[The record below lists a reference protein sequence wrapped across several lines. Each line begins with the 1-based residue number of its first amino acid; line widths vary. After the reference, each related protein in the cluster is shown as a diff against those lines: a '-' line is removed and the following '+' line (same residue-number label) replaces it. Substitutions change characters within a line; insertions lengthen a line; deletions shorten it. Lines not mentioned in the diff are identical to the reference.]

1 MSVKNKNIEDF
12 YPLSPMQQGI
22 LFHSIAAPES
32 GVYFEQLSWTLE
44 GNFNIAAFQQA
55 WQQIVERHSILRT
68 CFVWEGLKEPVQVVH
83 RQVRLPWVLL
93 DLRHL
98 SSVEQQQQL
107 EAFLKSDRSV
117 GFELTRP
124 PLIRLTLH
132 HLAKNYYHFTW
143 SHHHLLIDGWSNA
156 TIFKEV
162 FDCYKAFSKDQ
173 DVYLEPI
180 RCYRDYIVWLQQ
192 QNLSQAEAFWRQLL
206 KGFTTPT
213 RLWVDKG
220 FGQLLSSKDG
230 NNQQEIKLSVEKTAA
245 LQFLGQQQQLTL
257 NTLVQ
262 GAWALLL
269 SRYSG
274 EEDVVFGATTSGRPS
289 TLAKAESM
297 VGLFINTLP
306 VRVKVSPK
314 EFLLPWLKQIQT
326 QQIETRQYEYSP
338 LLKVQG
344 WSEVPRSLPLFES
357 IVVFEN
363 YPVDASLR
371 KLDLNLEIKSFSA
384 FERTNYSLTLSVNP
398 GKELLLQIT
407 SDGNERFDTDTI
419 NRMLGHLKTLLEGM
433 VANLQQR
440 LSELPLLTEAERH
453 QLLVWNNTQVD
464 YPQNQCIHELFE
476 AQVERTPDSIAVV
489 FEDQQLTYRELNA
502 KANQLAH
509 YLRSLGVEP
518 EVLVGI
524 CVERS
529 LEMVIGLLGI
539 LKAGG
544 AYVPL
549 DPAYPAE
556 RLAFIL
562 QDAQVP
568 VLLTQQ
574 RLIEKLPESQT
585 RTVCLDTDWGSI
597 AQQSQQNLISN
608 CTTDNLA
615 YIIYTSGS
623 TGQPKGVLV
632 NHANVVRL
640 FVATES
646 WYNFNQK
653 DVFSLFHSYA
663 FDFSVWELWGALL
676 YGGKLVLVPYWLSRS
691 PQDFYKLLSTQQVTV
706 LNQTPSAFRQLI
718 QAEESLGDANKLSL
732 RLVIF
737 GGEAL
742 ELQSLKPWFER
753 YGDQFPQLVNM
764 YGITETTVHVT
775 YRPLTSADLEAAC
788 GNFIG
793 RPIPDLQ
800 VYLLDQYQQLVPIGV
815 RGEIY
820 VGGAGVARGYLNRP
834 ELTLERFIPNS
845 FSDKPNARLYKSG
858 DQGRY
863 LPNGDIEYLGRI
875 DYQVKVRGFRIELS
889 EIEAHLSQYPKVRE
903 TVVVVSSD
911 ETYSQRIVA
920 YVVPQSQQTLTIT
933 ELRDFLELK
942 LANYMMPAAFVMLD
956 VLPLT
961 PNGKVDRKAL
971 PAPKVTQLLSESD
984 FIAPS
989 TPIEEMLA
997 LIWAEVLG
1005 IEKVGIHNN
1014 FFTLGG
1020 HSLLATR
1027 VISQVRQVF
1036 QQELPLRRLFEQ
1048 PTIAGLAKD
1057 IEKATK
1063 AGLGLEA
1070 ANIERISRSQN
1081 LPLSFAQQRLWF
1093 LAQLEP
1099 NSPFYNIPAA
1109 VRLQGQLN
1117 QEALQQ
1123 SFNEIL
1129 RRHEGLRT
1137 NFHTI
1142 EGQPVAVISSATPL
1156 PLPLVDISEL
1166 PSSQQQ
1172 ASVRQLAYFEAQ
1184 QPFDLNSDF
1193 LLRVK
1198 LLRLGEQEYIVLLTM
1213 HHIASDGWSIGVLV
1227 REIAKLYQAF
1237 CDEQP
1242 SALAELPIQYVD
1254 FAAWQRQWL
1263 QGKVLQS
1270 QISYWL
1276 KHLEGAPTLLEL
1288 PTDHPRPA
1296 TQTFQ
1301 GATYSF
1307 ELSVELSVALKKLS
1321 QHEGVTLFMT
1331 LLAAFQTLL
1340 WRYTGQEDIVVG
1352 SPIANR
1358 NRADIEGLIGFFVNT
1373 LVLRT
1378 KMGGNPTF
1386 RELLTRVRE
1395 LALGAYA
1402 HQDLPFEQLVEEL
1415 QPPRDLSYTP
1425 LFQVMFVLQNA
1436 PMSAL
1441 ELPGLTF
1448 SPLASKSSTAK
1459 FDLTLD
1465 MTERVQGLVGTL
1477 EYNTDLFESS
1487 TICRM
1492 VGHLQM
1498 LLSGIVA
1505 NPQQR
1510 LSELPLLTQ
1519 PEKTLLV
1526 EWNDTSVEYPQH
1538 QCIHQL
1544 FEIQVERSPDAIAI
1558 VFEDQQLTYQQL
1570 NQRANKLA
1578 YYLRSLGVSPEVLV
1592 GICVERSLDMVIAI
1606 LATLKAGGVYVPLD
1620 PSYPQERL
1628 ALILE
1633 DAKPLVLLT
1642 QKQVVAQL
1650 PKHGAKVVCMDADW
1664 EINDFSYA
1672 QENHSSSVTAKNLAY
1687 VIYTSGSTGT
1697 PKGVLI
1703 THQALVNHSIAAAK
1717 AYELQ
1722 PEDRILQFA
1731 SISFDV
1737 AAEELFPSW
1746 LSGSTV
1752 VIRPNRVLAFAHF
1765 LQFLKQE
1772 KLTVLNLPTAYWHE
1786 WVSNLA
1792 QTEAPLPVT
1801 LRLVIVGTEQT
1812 LPEKLALW
1820 EKLVGDGQSS
1830 AGSDL
1835 YEKIPGGHL
1844 RIRWLNA
1851 YGPTEATIGVTI
1863 YEPASCQESQSVYSV
1878 PIGRPIANTQVYLLD
1893 KHLNPTPFGVPG
1905 ELYIGGVGIAR
1916 GYLNRPKLTAEKFI
1930 PNPFSEKSGTHL
1942 YKTGDLARYLSDGN
1956 IELLGRIDDQVKIR
1970 GFRIEPGEVESKLSQ
1985 HAKVREALVVAW
1997 EDEQSDKH
2005 LVAYV
2010 SAHPEQTLTATELR
2024 GFLQEKL
2031 PQYMVPSAFIVLS
2044 ALPLLP
2050 NGKLDRR
2057 SLPAPETLRPELEV
2071 AYVMPQTEIE
2081 QAIATV
2087 WQISLNVEKIGI
2099 HDNFFELGGHS
2110 LLMVRVHTQLHEIFK
2125 IDLSL
2130 LDLFR
2135 YPTISSL
2142 AEFLNQAKNK
2152 TSSLNETHIQIEKI
2166 SAGKSQQ
2173 QKRLNKMK
2181 SMNNKGVKE
2190 E

>member
-1 MSVKNKNIEDF
+1 MQAVSRLLTLQSLNKANGVKPTLMPLQEQLEICDMSVKNKNIEDF

-68 CFVWEGLKEPVQVVH
+68 RFVWEGLKEPVQVVH
-83 RQVRLPWVLL
+83 RQVTLPWVLL

-117 GFELTRP
+117 GFKLTRP

-156 TIFKEV
+156 TIFKEI
-162 FDCYKAFSKDQ
+162 FDCYKAFSKGQ

-245 LQFLGQQQQLTL
+245 LQFLGQQHQLTL

-384 FERTNYSLTLSVNP
+384 FERTNYPLTLSVNP
-398 GKELLLQIT
+398 AEELLLKIT
-407 SDGNERFDTDTI
+407 SDGNERYDADTI

-433 VANLQQR
+433 VANPQQQ
-440 LSELPLLTEAERH
+440 LSELTLLTEPERH
-453 QLLVWNNTQVD
+453 QLLVEWNNTQVG
-464 YPQNQCIHELFE
+464 YPQNQCIHQLFE
-476 AQVERTPDSIAVV
+476 TQVERSPDAIAIV
-489 FEDQQLTYRELNA
+489 FEDQQLTYQELNQR
-502 KANQLAH
+502 ANQLAH
-509 YLRSLGVEP
+509 HLRSLGVSP

-549 DPAYPAE
+549 DPTYPQE
-556 RLAFIL
+556 RLAFTL
-562 QDAQVP
+562 EDAQVA
-568 VLLTQQ
+568 VLLTQR
-574 RLIEKLPESQT
+574 RLMKGMPEHKAQV
-585 RTVCLDTDWGSI
+585 VCLDADWQAI
-597 AQQSQQNLISN
+597 AQESKENSVTQV
-608 CTTDNLA
+608 TTDNLA
-615 YIIYTSGS
+615 YVIYTSGS
-623 TGQPKGVLV
+623 TGKPKGVMIK
-632 NHANVVRL
+632 HHST
-640 FVATES
+640 VAMLDWAKKIFAAE
-646 WYNFNQK
+646 
-653 DVFSLFHSYA
+653 
-663 FDFSVWELWGALL
+663 ALL
-676 YGGKLVLVPYWLSRS
+676 GVLASTSICFDLSIFEIFVPLGCGGKVILIDNALYLPTLSVAKSVTLINTVPSVIAE
-691 PQDFYKLLSTQQVTV
+691 LLRTDGIPVSVYTINIAGEPLQ
-706 LNQTPSAFRQLI
+706 
-718 QAEESLGDANKLSL
+718 NKLVQQL
-732 RLVIF
+732 YQWDNIGQVFNL
-737 GGEAL
+737 
-742 ELQSLKPWFER
+742 
-753 YGDQFPQLVNM
+753 YGPSED
-764 YGITETTVHVT
+764 TTYST
-775 YRPLTSADLEAAC
+775 FAWIQKGASNILP
-788 GNFIG
+788 IG
-793 RPIPDLQ
+793 RPINNTQ
-800 VYLLDQYQQLVPIGV
+800 IYLLDQDLQPVPVGVPGQLHIG
-815 RGEIY
+815 GD
-820 VGGAGVARGYLNRP
+820 GLARGYLNRP
-834 ELTLERFIPNS
+834 ELTAEKFIPNP
-845 FSDKPNARLYKSG
+845 FSEQPTTRLYKTG
-858 DQGRY
+858 DLARY
-863 LPNGDIEYLGRI
+863 LPNGEIEYIGRI
-875 DYQVKVRGFRIELS
+875 DHQVKVRGFRIELG
-889 EIEAHLSQYPKVRE
+889 EIEAFISQHPAVRE
-903 TVVVVSSD
+903 TVVIVRSD
-911 ETYSQRIVA
+911 SADLQRIVA
-920 YVVPQSQQTLTIT
+920 YVVLETEQTLTIT
-933 ELRDFLELK
+933 ELRSFLELK
-942 LANYMMPAAFVMLD
+942 LPNYMMPAAFVMLEA
-956 VLPLT
+956 LPLT
-961 PNGKVDRKAL
+961 PNGKIDRKAL
-971 PAPKVTQLLSESD
+971 TRLELTQLLSESD
-984 FIAPS
+984 FTAPS
-989 TPIEEMLA
+989 TPIEEILA
-997 LIWAEVLG
+997 GIWAEVLG
-1005 IEKVGIHNN
+1005 IDKVGIHDN
-1014 FFTLGG
+1014 FFELGG

-1048 PTIAGLAKD
+1048 ATIAGLAKD
-1057 IEKATK
+1057 IAKTRK
-1063 AGLGLEA
+1063 VSLGLEA
-1070 ANIERISRSQN
+1070 PKIERISRSQK

-1093 LAQLEP
+1093 LTQLEP
-1099 NSPFYNIPAA
+1099 NSPFYNISAA
-1109 VRLQGQLN
+1109 VRLQGSLN
-1117 QEALQQ
+1117 LEALQQ

-1129 RRHEGLRT
+1129 RRHEALRT
-1137 NFHTI
+1137 NFQTV
-1142 EGQPVAVISSATPL
+1142 EGQPVAIISSVIQLVL
-1156 PLPLVDISEL
+1156 PVFDISKL
-1166 PSSQQQ
+1166 PSNQQQ
-1172 ASVRQLAYFEAQ
+1172 AEVRQLADFEAQ
-1184 QPFDLNSDF
+1184 QPFDLNSDL

-1198 LLRLGEQEYIVLLTM
+1198 LLRFGEEEYIVLLTM

-1227 REIAKLYQAF
+1227 REITKLYQAF

-1242 SALAELPIQYVD
+1242 SPLAELPIQYVD

-1276 KHLEGAPTLLEL
+1276 KHLDGAPTLLEL

-1301 GATYSF
+1301 GATCSF

-1321 QHEGVTLFMT
+1321 QHEGATLFMT

-1378 KMGGNPTF
+1378 NMAGNPTF

-1415 QPPRDLSYTP
+1415 QPPRDLSHTP

-1441 ELPGLTF
+1441 ELPGLIF
-1448 SPLASKSSTAK
+1448 SPLASESSTAK

-1465 MTERVQGLVGTL
+1465 MTETVQGLVGTL

-1510 LSELPLLTQ
+1510 LSQLSLLTQ
-1519 PEKTLLV
+1519 AEKTLLV

-1544 FEIQVERSPDAIAI
+1544 FETQVERSPDAIAV
-1558 VFEDQQLTYQQL
+1558 VFEDQQLTYQEL
-1570 NQRANKLA
+1570 NQRANQLA
-1578 YYLRSLGVSPEVLV
+1578 HYLRSLGVRPEVLV
-1592 GICVERSLDMVIAI
+1592 GICVERSLEMVIGLLGI
-1606 LATLKAGGVYVPLD
+1606 LKAGGAYVPLD
-1620 PSYPQERL
+1620 PSYPAERL
-1628 ALILE
+1628 AFMLE
-1633 DAKPLVLLT
+1633 NSQPKVLLT
-1642 QKQVVAQL
+1642 QQHLVESL
-1650 PKHGAKVVCMDADW
+1650 PTHSAKVICIDGSWELIALERIINPVCNITSD
-1664 EINDFSYA
+1664 
-1672 QENHSSSVTAKNLAY
+1672 NLAY
-1687 VIYTSGSTGT
+1687 VIYTSGSTGR
-1697 PKGVLI
+1697 PKGAMN
-1703 THQALVNHSIAAAK
+1703 THQGICNRLLWMQDIYQLTATDKV
-1717 AYELQ
+1717 LQ
-1722 PEDRILQFA
+1722 KTPF
-1731 SISFDV
+1731 SFDV
-1737 AAEELFPSW
+1737 SVWEFFWPLMTGAVLVVAQPEGHRDSSYLVNLIRQQQISTLHFVPSMLQVFLEAESLETCKSLKRVITSGEVLSAQLQKRFFDRLDAEL
-1746 LSGSTV
+1746 
-1752 VIRPNRVLAFAHF
+1752 H
-1765 LQFLKQE
+1765 
-1772 KLTVLNLPTAYWHE
+1772 NL
-1786 WVSNLA
+1786 
-1792 QTEAPLPVT
+1792 
-1801 LRLVIVGTEQT
+1801 
-1812 LPEKLALW
+1812 
-1820 EKLVGDGQSS
+1820 
-1830 AGSDL
+1830 
-1835 YEKIPGGHL
+1835 
-1844 RIRWLNA
+1844 
-1851 YGPTEATIGVTI
+1851 YGPTEAAVDVTFW
-1863 YEPASCQESQSVYSV
+1863 ACVQQSSNQENSAIHQKIV
-1878 PIGRPIANTQVYLLD
+1878 PIGHPIANIQIYLLD
-1893 KHLNPTPFGVPG
+1893 RHLNPVPVGVTG
-1905 ELYIGGVGIAR
+1905 EVYIGGVGVGR
-1916 GYLNRPKLTAEKFI
+1916 GYLNSPELTAERFI
-1930 PNPFSEKSGTHL
+1930 PNPFSEQLATRL
-1942 YKTGDLARYLSDGN
+1942 YKTGDQARHLPNGV
-1956 IELLGRIDDQVKIR
+1956 IEYIGRIDHQVKVR
-1970 GFRIEPGEVESKLSQ
+1970 GFRIELGEVESKLSQ
-1985 HAKVREALVVAW
+1985 HAKVREALVLAW

-2010 SAHPEQTLTATELR
+2010 SPHLEQTLTVTELR

-2031 PQYMVPSAFIVLS
+2031 PQYMVPSAFIVLPT
-2044 ALPLLP
+2044 LPLLP
-2050 NGKLDRR
+2050 NGKLDWR
-2057 SLPAPETLRPELEV
+2057 SLPAPESLRPDLEV

-2087 WQISLNVEKIGI
+2087 WQTSLNVEKIGI

-2110 LLMVRVHTQLHEIFK
+2110 LLMVRVHTQLHQMFK
-2125 IDLSL
+2125 TDLSL

-2142 AEFLNQAKNK
+2142 AEFFNQGKNL

-2181 SMNNKGVKE
+2181 SMNNQGVK
-2190 E
+2190 

>member
-68 CFVWEGLKEPVQVVH
+68 GFVWESLKEPVQVVH
-83 RQVRLPWVLL
+83 RQLTLPSVLL

-220 FGQLLSSKDG
+220 FRQLLSSEDG
-230 NNQQEIKLSVEKTAA
+230 NNQQEIKLSIEKTAA
-245 LQFLGQQQQLTL
+245 LQFLGQQHQLTL

-384 FERTNYSLTLSVNP
+384 FERTNYPLTLSVNP
-398 GKELLLQIT
+398 GEELLLQIT
-407 SDGNERFDTDTI
+407 FDGNKRFDADII
-419 NRMLGHLKTLLEGM
+419 NWMLGHLKTLLEEM
-433 VANLQQR
+433 VANPQQH
-440 LSELPLLTEAERH
+440 LSELKLLTEPERH
-453 QLLVWNNTQVD
+453 QLLVEWNNTQVG
-464 YPQNQCIHELFE
+464 YPQNQCIHQLFE
-476 AQVERTPDSIAVV
+476 TQVERSPDAIAVV
-489 FEDQQLTYRELNA
+489 FEDQQLTY
-502 KANQLAH
+502 
-509 YLRSLGVEP
+509 
-518 EVLVGI
+518 
-524 CVERS
+524 
-529 LEMVIGLLGI
+529 
-539 LKAGG
+539 
-544 AYVPL
+544 
-549 DPAYPAE
+549 
-556 RLAFIL
+556 
-562 QDAQVP
+562 
-568 VLLTQQ
+568 
-574 RLIEKLPESQT
+574 
-585 RTVCLDTDWGSI
+585 
-597 AQQSQQNLISN
+597 
-608 CTTDNLA
+608 
-615 YIIYTSGS
+615 
-623 TGQPKGVLV
+623 
-632 NHANVVRL
+632 
-640 FVATES
+640 
-646 WYNFNQK
+646 
-653 DVFSLFHSYA
+653 
-663 FDFSVWELWGALL
+663 
-676 YGGKLVLVPYWLSRS
+676 
-691 PQDFYKLLSTQQVTV
+691 
-706 LNQTPSAFRQLI
+706 
-718 QAEESLGDANKLSL
+718 
-732 RLVIF
+732 
-737 GGEAL
+737 
-742 ELQSLKPWFER
+742 
-753 YGDQFPQLVNM
+753 
-764 YGITETTVHVT
+764 
-775 YRPLTSADLEAAC
+775 
-788 GNFIG
+788 
-793 RPIPDLQ
+793 
-800 VYLLDQYQQLVPIGV
+800 
-815 RGEIY
+815 
-820 VGGAGVARGYLNRP
+820 
-834 ELTLERFIPNS
+834 
-845 FSDKPNARLYKSG
+845 
-858 DQGRY
+858 
-863 LPNGDIEYLGRI
+863 
-875 DYQVKVRGFRIELS
+875 
-889 EIEAHLSQYPKVRE
+889 
-903 TVVVVSSD
+903 
-911 ETYSQRIVA
+911 
-920 YVVPQSQQTLTIT
+920 
-933 ELRDFLELK
+933 
-942 LANYMMPAAFVMLD
+942 
-956 VLPLT
+956 
-961 PNGKVDRKAL
+961 
-971 PAPKVTQLLSESD
+971 
-984 FIAPS
+984 
-989 TPIEEMLA
+989 
-997 LIWAEVLG
+997 
-1005 IEKVGIHNN
+1005 
-1014 FFTLGG
+1014 
-1020 HSLLATR
+1020 
-1027 VISQVRQVF
+1027 
-1036 QQELPLRRLFEQ
+1036 QE
-1048 PTIAGLAKD
+1048 
-1057 IEKATK
+1057 
-1063 AGLGLEA
+1063 
-1070 ANIERISRSQN
+1070 
-1081 LPLSFAQQRLWF
+1081 
-1093 LAQLEP
+1093 
-1099 NSPFYNIPAA
+1099 
-1109 VRLQGQLN
+1109 
-1117 QEALQQ
+1117 
-1123 SFNEIL
+1123 
-1129 RRHEGLRT
+1129 
-1137 NFHTI
+1137 
-1142 EGQPVAVISSATPL
+1142 
-1156 PLPLVDISEL
+1156 
-1166 PSSQQQ
+1166 
-1172 ASVRQLAYFEAQ
+1172 
-1184 QPFDLNSDF
+1184 
-1193 LLRVK
+1193 
-1198 LLRLGEQEYIVLLTM
+1198 
-1213 HHIASDGWSIGVLV
+1213 
-1227 REIAKLYQAF
+1227 
-1237 CDEQP
+1237 
-1242 SALAELPIQYVD
+1242 
-1254 FAAWQRQWL
+1254 
-1263 QGKVLQS
+1263 
-1270 QISYWL
+1270 
-1276 KHLEGAPTLLEL
+1276 
-1288 PTDHPRPA
+1288 
-1296 TQTFQ
+1296 
-1301 GATYSF
+1301 
-1307 ELSVELSVALKKLS
+1307 
-1321 QHEGVTLFMT
+1321 
-1331 LLAAFQTLL
+1331 
-1340 WRYTGQEDIVVG
+1340 
-1352 SPIANR
+1352 
-1358 NRADIEGLIGFFVNT
+1358 
-1373 LVLRT
+1373 
-1378 KMGGNPTF
+1378 
-1386 RELLTRVRE
+1386 
-1395 LALGAYA
+1395 
-1402 HQDLPFEQLVEEL
+1402 
-1415 QPPRDLSYTP
+1415 
-1425 LFQVMFVLQNA
+1425 
-1436 PMSAL
+1436 
-1441 ELPGLTF
+1441 
-1448 SPLASKSSTAK
+1448 
-1459 FDLTLD
+1459 
-1465 MTERVQGLVGTL
+1465 
-1477 EYNTDLFESS
+1477 
-1487 TICRM
+1487 
-1492 VGHLQM
+1492 
-1498 LLSGIVA
+1498 
-1505 NPQQR
+1505 
-1510 LSELPLLTQ
+1510 
-1519 PEKTLLV
+1519 
-1526 EWNDTSVEYPQH
+1526 
-1538 QCIHQL
+1538 
-1544 FEIQVERSPDAIAI
+1544 
-1558 VFEDQQLTYQQL
+1558 L
-1570 NQRANKLA
+1570 NQRANQVA
-1578 YYLRSLGVSPEVLV
+1578 YYLRALGVSPEVLV

-1606 LATLKAGGVYVPLD
+1606 LATLKAGGAYVPLD
-1620 PSYPQERL
+1620 TSYPQERL

-1642 QKQVVAQL
+1642 QKQLVAQL

-1664 EINDFSYA
+1664 EINGFNCVH
-1672 QENHSSSVTAKNLAY
+1672 ENPSSSVTAKNLAY

-1717 AYELQ
+1717 VYELQ

-1737 AAEELFPSW
+1737 AAEELFASW

-1786 WVSNLA
+1786 WVSDLA
-1792 QTEAPLPVT
+1792 QTKASLPVT

-1820 EKLVGDGQSS
+1820 EKLVGDGQSH
-1830 AGSDL
+1830 ARGDL
-1835 YEKIPGGHL
+1835 YEKLPSGHL
-1844 RIRWLNA
+1844 RICWLNA

-1863 YEPASCQESQSVYSV
+1863 YEPASCQENQSVYSV

-1893 KHLNPTPFGVPG
+1893 KHLNPTPSGVPG

-1916 GYLNRPKLTAEKFI
+1916 GYLNRPELTADKFI
-1930 PNPFSEKSGTHL
+1930 PNPFSEKSGTRL

-1985 HAKVREALVVAW
+1985 HAKIREALVVAR

-2010 SAHPEQTLTATELR
+2010 SAYPEQTLTATELR

-2031 PQYMVPSAFIVLS
+2031 PQYMVPSAFIVLP

-2125 IDLSL
+2125 TDLSL

-2142 AEFLNQAKNK
+2142 AEFFNQAKNQ
-2152 TSSLNETHIQIEKI
+2152 TSSLNETLIQIEKI

>member
-1 MSVKNKNIEDF
+1 MPLQEQLEICDMSVKNKNIEDF

-22 LFHSIAAPES
+22 LFHSLAAPES

-83 RQVRLPWVLL
+83 RQVTLPSVLL

-107 EAFLKSDRSV
+107 EDFLKSDRSV

-192 QNLSQAEAFWRQLL
+192 QNLSQAEGFWRQLL

-371 KLDLNLEIKSFSA
+371 KLDINLEIKSFSA
-384 FERTNYSLTLSVNP
+384 FERTNYPLTLSVNP

-407 SDGNERFDTDTI
+407 SDGDERFDADTI

-524 CVERS
+524 CTERS
-529 LEMVIGLLGI
+529 LDMVIGLLGI
-539 LKAGG
+539 LKADG

-549 DPAYPAE
+549 DFTYPQE
-556 RLAFIL
+556 RLAFTL
-562 QDAQVP
+562 EDAQVS
-568 VLLTQQ
+568 VLLTQR
-574 RLIEKLPESQT
+574 RLMKGMPEHKAKV
-585 RTVCLDTDWGSI
+585 VCLDADWQAI
-597 AQQSQQNLISN
+597 AQESKENSINQV
-608 CTTDNLA
+608 TTDNLA

-623 TGQPKGVLV
+623 TGKPKGVMIK
-632 NHANVVRL
+632 HHST
-640 FVATES
+640 VAMLDWAKKIFAAE
-646 WYNFNQK
+646 
-653 DVFSLFHSYA
+653 
-663 FDFSVWELWGALL
+663 ALL
-676 YGGKLVLVPYWLSRS
+676 GVLASTSICFDLSVFEIFVPLNCGGKVILVENALHLPTLRTDKNVTLINTVPSVIAELLKTEGIITSVHTINIAGEPLQNKLVQQLYQW
-691 PQDFYKLLSTQQVTV
+691 DNIQQVFN
-706 LNQTPSAFRQLI
+706 LYGPSEDTTYSTFAWI
-718 QAEESLGDANKLSL
+718 QKG
-732 RLVIF
+732 
-737 GGEAL
+737 
-742 ELQSLKPWFER
+742 
-753 YGDQFPQLVNM
+753 
-764 YGITETTVHVT
+764 
-775 YRPLTSADLEAAC
+775 TS
-788 GNFIG
+788 NIPPIG
-793 RPIPDLQ
+793 CPINNTQ
-800 VYLLDQYQQLVPIGV
+800 VYLLDQKLQLVPIGV
-815 RGEIY
+815 PGELYI
-820 VGGAGVARGYLNRP
+820 GGEGLARGYLNRP
-834 ELTLERFIPNS
+834 ELTAEKFIPNP
-845 FSDKPNARLYKSG
+845 FSDKLATCLYKTG
-858 DQGRY
+858 DIACY
-863 LPNGDIEYLGRI
+863 LPNGEIEYLGRI
-875 DYQVKVRGFRIELS
+875 DHQVKVRGFRIELS

-903 TVVVVSSD
+903 AVVVVSSD
-911 ETYSQRIVA
+911 ETYSQQIVA
-920 YVVPQSQQTLTIT
+920 YVVPQSQQILTIT

-942 LANYMMPAAFVMLD
+942 LPNYMMPAAFVMLE

-1093 LAQLEP
+1093 LAKLEP

-1242 SALAELPIQYVD
+1242 LALAELPIQYVD

-1465 MTERVQGLVGTL
+1465 ITERVQGLVGTL

-1510 LSELPLLTQ
+1510 LSELSMLTQ

-1592 GICVERSLDMVIAI
+1592 GICVERSLDMAIAI

-1642 QKQVVAQL
+1642 QKQLVAQL

-1703 THQALVNHSIAAAK
+1703 THQALVNHGIAAAK

-1835 YEKIPGGHL
+1835 YEKMPGGHL

-1863 YEPASCQESQSVYSV
+1863 YEPASCQENQSVYSV

-1893 KHLNPTPFGVPG
+1893 KHLNPTPSGVPG

-1916 GYLNRPKLTAEKFI
+1916 GYLNRPELTAEKFI

-2110 LLMVRVHTQLHEIFK
+2110 LLMVRVHTQLHEMFK

-2142 AEFLNQAKNK
+2142 AEFFNQAKNK